1 MTSSLPRRRF
11 LQRAG
16 GLAALAALP
25 APLVASAQTAPGGAA
40 DPRLAGQ
47 PLPELREPFPLAPER
62 RVGFALVGLG
72 AYALNQ
78 IAPNLADTRQAKLT
92 ALVSGNADKAVRV
105 ARAYG
110 IADRHVYSYDTFDRI
125 ADDDAVDVVYV
136 VLPNAFHRPMTERA
150 FAAGKHVLC
159 EKPMA
164 ETAEDCQAMI
174 AAGEAAGKR
183 LMIGYRAQFD
193 PYNLR
198 AIDLVRG
205 GEGGAGEVG
214 TPRIVVAD
222 HGRTL
227 DPSRPRDEWRA
238 KQDLALGGS
247 LYDIGI
253 YSVNGARYLLGEEPT
268 EVTARYAPGAAPSA
282 PPADVTVEQ
291 GVEWTMAFPSGAVA
305 NCTSSY
311 RVDGVKRIHVQG
323 TDGEVTLDPATDYYV
338 RNLTVTTADGTREI
352 TVPNPNQFAAMLDEM
367 ASAVLEDRE
376 PKTPGAEGL
385 RDVRVMRAIYQAAE
399 SGRAVRVG

>member
-1 MTSSLPRRRF
+1 MPSPLPRRQF
-11 LQRAG
+11 LQQAG

-25 APLVASAQTAPGGAA
+25 APLAGTARAAGRGGAA

-47 PLPELREPFPLAPER
+47 PMPELEEPFPDAPER

-78 IAPNLADTRQAKLT
+78 IAPNLADTRHARLT
-92 ALVSGNADKAVRV
+92 ALVSGNAGKAAQV

-136 VLPNAFHRPMTERA
+136 ILPNAFHRPFTERA

-164 ETAEDCQAMI
+164 ETAADCQAMI

-198 AIDLVRG
+198 AIDLVR
-205 GEGGAGEVG
+205 EGGAGQIG

-227 DPSRPRDEWRA
+227 DPSRPRDQWRA
-238 KQDLALGGS
+238 QKELALGGS

-268 EVTARYAPGAAPSA
+268 EVTARYAPGGAPSA
-282 PPADVTVEQ
+282 PPSSVTVEQ
-291 GVEWTMAFPSGAVA
+291 GVEWTMTFPSGAVA

-311 RVDGVKRIHVQG
+311 RIDGNKRIHVQG

-338 RNLTVTTADGTREI
+338 RNLFVTTADGRREI

-367 ASAVLEDRE
+367 ALAVREGRE

-385 RDVRVMRAIYQAAE
+385 RDVRVMQAIYEAAE
-399 SGRAVRVG
+399 TGRAVRVG